1 MSEQMIRMTEEDWV
15 PAISFF
21 TRQFIWT
28 IPVCVILMIPH
39 AARHS
44 AALIFWFF
52 CIKAKE

>member
-1 MSEQMIRMTEEDWV
+1 MTEEDWV